1 LRCKRL
7 FPLGLLVLLLL
18 TMNGSSIKTP
28 RSINKEQTA
37 KQVTL
42 EKQVTNSTEN
52 MTDTEGHKGHWC
64 NIEVTGYV
72 GGQRTASGT
81 QPSRGCTVAAS
92 PEIPFGT
99 RVYIEDPYFEDW
111 PCQGWFI
118 VEDRGPAVVGNVV
131 DVYFGDSSAYDEAIN
146 WGRKKCRVLI
156 VPKD

>member
-42 EKQVTNSTEN
+42 EKQVTKSTEN
-52 MTDTEGHKGHWC
+52 MTNIEEHKGHWC
-64 NIEVTGYV
+64 NIEVTAYV

-81 QPSRGCTVAAS
+81 LPSRGRTVAAA

-99 RVYIEDPYFEDW
+99 RIYVDDSYFKNW
-111 PCQGWFI
+111 SGQGWFV
-118 VEDRGPAVVGNVV
+118 VEDRGSAVVGTVI
-131 DVYFGDSSAYDEAIN
+131 DVYFGDSGARIEALN
-146 WGRKKCRVLI
+146 WGRRKCRVLI
-156 VPKD
+156 TAGE